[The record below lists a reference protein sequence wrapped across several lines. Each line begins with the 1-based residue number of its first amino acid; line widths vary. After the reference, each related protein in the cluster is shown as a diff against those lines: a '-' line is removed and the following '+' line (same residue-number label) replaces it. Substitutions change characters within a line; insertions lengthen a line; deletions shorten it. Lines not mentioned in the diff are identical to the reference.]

1 MSHRGT
7 KILNALLNIQVP
19 IIFIVHMHAK
29 FFNLVPTEYSVVSR
43 RPKTDGLFLIR
54 PINSNKLFF
63 NIATEY

>member
-7 KILNALLNIQVP
+7 KRLNALLNLEFP
-19 IIFIVHMHAK
+19 IIFIVYMLAK
-29 FFNLVPTEYSVVSR
+29 FFNLVPTEYLVVSR

-63 NIATEY
+63 NIAREY